1 MIAAFIV
8 LSRDGL
14 TLEQAT
20 ARGRLSVLV
29 PVPPGG
35 VSNTFQD
42 PVIGEYL
49 ASKSVDAVIFRF
61 EQECDAHEF
70 ERLHDLARTRH

>member
-14 TLEQAT
+14 TLAQAT

-29 PVPPGG
+29 PVPAGG
-35 VSNTFQD
+35 VSDAFQD
-42 PVIGEYL
+42 PAIGEYL
-49 ASKSVDAVIFRF
+49 ASKSVDAVIFQF
-61 EQECDAHEF
+61 ERECDAHEF